1 MNARHRAIHTLAASV
16 AALSAGVLLL
26 SAAPAF
32 ALYKVVGP
40 DGKITYT
47 DRPDVGTD
55 KKVQSVNTR
64 GGGGAD
70 DASLP
75 FELRQIALRFPVVLY
90 VAADCQPCDEAR
102 QFLRGRGIPA
112 SEKLVT
118 TPEDGQALQRLTG
131 GSTLPVM
138 TVGAQIVRGWQRE
151 QWASYIDAAG
161 YPKDSKLPANFPQGK
176 PEPLTE
182 ARPAPAPAAPQPAPA
197 APPAPA
203 PAPAPA
209 PGTIRF

>member
-1 MNARHRAIHTLAASV
+1 MSPRHRAIHTLAASV
-16 AALSAGVLLL
+16 AATALFTAL
-26 SAAPAF
+26 PAH

-40 DGKITYT
+40 DGKVTYT
-47 DRPDVGTD
+47 DRPDVSTE
-55 KKVQSVNTR
+55 KKVQPMSSGR
-64 GGGGAD
+64 GGVAN
-70 DASLP
+70 DATLP
-75 FELRQIALRFPVVLY
+75 FELRQVALRFPVVLY
-90 VAADCQPCDEAR
+90 VAPDCAPCEEAR

-112 SEKLVT
+112 SEKLVS
-118 TPEDGQALQRLTG
+118 TPDDGQALQRLTG
-131 GSTLPVM
+131 GNTLPVL

-161 YPKDSKLPANFPQGK
+161 YPKDSKLPPNFPQGK

-182 ARPAPAPAAPQPAPA
+182 SRPAPAAQAPAPAPAPQAAPAPE
-197 APPAPA
+197 